1 MMLIPVILSGGSGSR
16 LWPVSRAL
24 YPKQLLALAGRET
37 LLQQAALRAGAVAT
51 GGSIVV
57 VCNHEHRF
65 QVAEQMR
72 EVGITSPK
80 ILLETV
86 GKNTAPAIA
95 MAALHVQEQAPGAVL
110 LVLPSDHLVGDPD
123 TFSTAIAKALPHAE
137 QGALVTFG
145 VEPESP
151 ATGYGYI
158 KAASGGIA
166 PIERFTEKP
175 DLETAKSFL
184 RDGGYYWNSGMFL
197 FKADVYLRE
206 LEKYSPEVLACCRKA
221 HQGVRADLDFLRIP
235 DDAFQACP
243 GISIDY
249 AVMERTDNAKVVPL
263 PAKWSDLGSWVS
275 VWECGDKDP
284 NGNVAV
290 GDVFLHEV
298 SDSYIRAESRLV
310 GVLGVKDLIVVETA
324 DAVLVTHKECA
335 EDIKLLVEQLKSAT
349 RREVDLHKRVYR
361 PWGSYESIDEA
372 GRFKVKRITV
382 KPGASLSLQMH
393 HHRAEHWVVVQG
405 TARVT
410 CNDRQFIVSEN
421 ESTYIPL
428 GAKHRL
434 ENPGN
439 IDLELIE
446 VQSGS
451 YLGEDDIVR
460 FEDKY
465 GRQS

>member
-1 MMLIPVILSGGSGSR
+1 MLIPVILSGGSGSR

-24 YPKQLLALAGRET
+24 YPKQFLALAGRET
-37 LLQQAALRAGAVAT
+37 LLQQTAQRAQLVAT
-51 GGSIVV
+51 DGYIIV
-57 VCNHEHRF
+57 VCNQEHRF

-72 EVGITSPK
+72 EAGVASPK

-95 MAALHVQEQAPGAVL
+95 MAALHALQQDAEAVL
-110 LVLPSDHLVGDPD
+110 LVLPSDHLVGDMD
-123 TFSTAIAKALPHAE
+123 TFSTAISAALPHAQ

-145 VEPESP
+145 VEPENP

-158 KAASGGIA
+158 KAVSGGIS
-166 PIERFTEKP
+166 PVERFTEKP
-175 DLETAKSFL
+175 DLETAQAFL
-184 RDGGYYWNSGMFL
+184 REGGYYWNSGMFL
-197 FKADVYLRE
+197 FKAGVYLSE
-206 LEKYSPEVLACCRKA
+206 LEKYSPDVLECCRKS
-221 HQGVRADLDFLRIP
+221 HLDVEQDLDFLRIP
-235 DDAFQACP
+235 AAAFQACP
-243 GISIDY
+243 SISIDY
-249 AVMERTDNAKVVPL
+249 AVMEHTASAKVVPL
-263 PAKWSDLGSWVS
+263 SAKWSDLGSWVS
-275 VWECGDKDP
+275 VWECGEKDQR
-284 NGNVAV
+284 GNVAE

-298 SDSYIRAESRLV
+298 SESYIRAESRLV
-310 GVLGVKDLIVVETA
+310 GALGVKDLIVIETA
-324 DAVLVTHKECA
+324 DAVLVAHKDCA
-335 EDIKLLVEQLKSAT
+335 EDIKLLVEQLKAAT
-349 RREVDLHKRVYR
+349 RQEVDLHKRVYR

-372 GRFKVKRITV
+372 DRFKVKRITV

-410 CNDRQFIVSEN
+410 CNDKQYIVSEN

-439 IDLELIE
+439 IALELIE

-451 YLGEDDIVR
+451 YLGEDDIIR